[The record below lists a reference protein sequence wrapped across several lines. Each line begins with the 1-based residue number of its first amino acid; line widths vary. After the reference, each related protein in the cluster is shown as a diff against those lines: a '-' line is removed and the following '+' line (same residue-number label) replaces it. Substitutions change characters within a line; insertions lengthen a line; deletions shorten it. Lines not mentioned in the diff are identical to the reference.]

1 MARTGRLRAA
11 AAGLALAL
19 ALSGPASAADAA
31 KGLTPAGAPGPAAD
45 PAPGLA
51 ANLTPDCQAR
61 PSRHWQGIV
70 PGVWVWPG
78 AAEDIQPGNQGHV
91 ATQVLIAQGRRA
103 TLIDPGP
110 GLAHGREVWRS
121 ARCELGLEID
131 RVLNSHAH
139 AENVLGNAAFGPTAG
154 HAAIEASATTR
165 QSMALRCESCRAAIA
180 EAAADPG
187 LARTP
192 ILLPAPVLQDGQ
204 RWSSDSGDWLTL
216 EFRSAHSESDL
227 AWWNAREQLLVAPS
241 LLYQDRLPE
250 LAQGSLQGWIA
261 ALQAL
266 DRLQPV
272 RLVGNRPM
280 PRAGLAATLDY
291 LCGLERQVLQA
302 LESGLSAAE
311 ALRIGQPARPPL
323 AEPAARH
330 DFNLQRAWRELE
342 PRWIQGL
349 PATCPAPD

>member
-1 MARTGRLRAA
+1 MARTGWLRAA
-11 AAGLALAL
+11 ATGLAL
-19 ALSGPASAADAA
+19 ALSGLASAAD
-31 KGLTPAGAPGPAAD
+31 
-45 PAPGLA
+45 
-51 ANLTPDCQAR
+51 CQTR
-61 PSRHWQGIV
+61 PSRHWQGIA

-78 AAEDIQPGNQGHV
+78 AAEDIEPGNRGHV

-110 GLAHGREVWRS
+110 GLAHGRQVMRS

-139 AENVLGNAAFGPTAG
+139 AENVLGNAAFGPPAG
-154 HAAIEASATTR
+154 SAAIEATASTR
-165 QSMALRCESCRAAIA
+165 QSMAQRCESCRRAIA
-180 EAAADPG
+180 DATADHG
-187 LARTP
+187 LAQTP

-204 RWSSDSGDWLTL
+204 RWNSDSGDWLTL

-227 AWWNAREQLLVAPS
+227 AWWNERERLLVAPS

-266 DRLQPV
+266 DRLQPE

-280 PRAGLAATLDY
+280 ARAGLAATLDY
-291 LCGLERQVLQA
+291 LCELERQVLQA
-302 LESGLSAAE
+302 LESGLSATE
-311 ALRIGQPARPPL
+311 AMRLERPARQRL
-323 AEPAARH
+323 AGRAERH
-330 DFNLQRAWRELE
+330 GFNLQRAWRELE

-349 PATCPAPD
+349 PAACPARD